1 MKNSHSE
8 SYAAAGV
15 DVTAGYESVDAHFLR
30 IEHAAAESNHITAQ
44 VNDGDHHPVA
54 EVVIAGSAAVFIA
67 AARKVG
73 VYKFRFGIA
82 LLPHVT
88 QEPIP
93 SVRRTAKPKMADY
106 FRVEAPAL

>member
-1 MKNSHSE
+1 MPGFFIDE
-8 SYAAAGV
+8 RVRGV
-15 DVTAGYESVDAHFLR
+15 DVFRLGI

-106 FRVEAPAL
+106 FSR